1 MATSQ
6 FQNRGRDVGRGA
18 GMGFSGSVGNDA
30 SSGNSYFIIG
40 MVFFGVVSFI
50 TLPISVF
57 ILMDAKKT
65 NANSHAALAETKKIQ
80 AELKSKKEEDDE

>member
-6 FQNRGRDVGRGA
+6 FQNRGRDVGRGSN
-18 GMGFSGSVGNDA
+18 MGGANTVGNDA
-30 SSGNSYFIIG
+30 PSSNTFFIVG
-40 MVFFGVVSFI
+40 MVFFGIVCFI
-50 TLPISVF
+50 TLPMSVF

-80 AELKSKKEEDDE
+80 AELKPKKEADDE